1 MTRRKMNNLFKELES
16 VGIYFEE
23 YEACCAPK
31 QYGGNDDIALSGG
44 LCPGGEDRLTRMQ
57 WEKIILIS
65 EKKQIYVALLQD
77 KGTTVYDVCFFEQG
91 IFLTI
96 LDAASTTLDSLKR
109 NFLYYQE
116 DPKIQELA
124 SILER
129 CPAEI
134 LSFSSKTSDVA
145 SIKTAAFWFKEYI
158 REQRN
163 VFSSIKDLSV
173 YMDDS
178 VSHKQAE
185 RLYYAL
191 DCLKLI

>member
-23 YEACCAPK
+23 YDACCAPK

-44 LCPGGEDRLTRMQ
+44 LCPGGEERLTRTQ
-57 WEKIILIS
+57 WGQIILMS

-96 LDAASTTLDSLKR
+96 LEAASTVLDSLKR

-116 DPKIQELA
+116 DPKILALA

-134 LSFSSKTSDVA
+134 LSFSSKTSDVS
-145 SIKTAAFWFKEYI
+145 SIKTAAFWFQEYI

-163 VFSSIKDLSV
+163 VFSSIKDISV

>member
-23 YEACCAPK
+23 YNACCAPK
-31 QYGGNDDIALSGG
+31 QYGGNDDIALNGM
-44 LCPGGEDRLTRMQ
+44 LCPRGEERLTRTQ
-57 WEKIILIS
+57 WGQIILMS

-96 LDAASTTLDSLKR
+96 LDSVKTVSDSLKR
-109 NFLYYQE
+109 NFLYHQE
-116 DPKIQELA
+116 DPKILALA

-129 CPAEI
+129 CLAEI
-134 LSFSSKTSDVA
+134 LSFSSKTSDV
-145 SIKTAAFWFKEYI
+145 SSFQTAAFWFQEYL
-158 REQRN
+158 REKRK
-163 VFSSIKDLSV
+163 VFSSIKDISV

-178 VSHKQAE
+178 ASNEQAE
-185 RLYYAL
+185 RLYYAF
-191 DCLKLI
+191 DCLTLI